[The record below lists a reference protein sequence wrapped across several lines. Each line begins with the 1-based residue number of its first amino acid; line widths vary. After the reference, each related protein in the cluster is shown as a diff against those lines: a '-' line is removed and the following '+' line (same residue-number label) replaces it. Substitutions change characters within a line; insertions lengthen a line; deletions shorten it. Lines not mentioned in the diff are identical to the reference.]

1 MGVAAAPEPPP
12 GGLTNPRRVRTV
24 HFLTIGQS
32 PRPDVVP
39 EIFGMLGGAA
49 ANIEDVEAGALD
61 GLSREEVRA
70 GAPRDGEMPLVS
82 RLRSGE
88 EVVIGE
94 DFVEERMAALLR
106 RIPAGDVAAI
116 LCTGPFSGIAE
127 RPGLVKAGPIFD
139 RALREACPPGATV
152 GMLIPEPRQEADARR
167 RVPEGNSCVIGVAS
181 PYSDDGVEEMLA
193 EAFREVDVVGLNCLG
208 YNGPLEAAVARA
220 TGKRVV
226 LARRAL
232 ADAVAALVTEDRGSG

>member
-1 MGVAAAPEPPP
+1 MP
-12 GGLTNPRRVRTV
+12 TV

-39 EIFGMLGGAA
+39 EILRMLGDAVA
-49 ANIEDVEAGALD
+49 DIEAVEAGALD

-88 EVVIGE
+88 EVIVGE
-94 DFVEERMAALLR
+94 DFVEERMAALLKQ
-106 RIPAGDVAAI
+106 IPAGDVAAI
-116 LCTGPFSGIAE
+116 LCTGPFFGIVA
-127 RPGLVKAGPIFD
+127 RPGLVKAGPVFD
-139 RALREACPPGATV
+139 AALRAATPAGATV

-167 RVPEGNSCVIGVAS
+167 RVPDGSPCVIGVAS
-181 PYSDDGVEEMLA
+181 PYAENGAGERLA
-193 EAFREVDVVGLNCLG
+193 GEFRKADVIGLNCLG
-208 YNGPLEAAVARA
+208 YNRSLEAAVARA
-220 TGKRVV
+220 TGKPVV

-232 ADAVAALVTEDRGSG
+232 AEAVERSLEAEPG

>member
-1 MGVAAAPEPPP
+1 M
-12 GGLTNPRRVRTV
+12 RTV

-39 EIFGMLGGAA
+39 EVLGMLGDAA
-49 ANIEDVEAGALD
+49 AGIEPVEAGALD
-61 GLSREEVRA
+61 GLSRQEVRA

-88 EVVIGE
+88 EVIIGE
-94 DFVEERMAALLR
+94 DFVEERMGALLS

-116 LCTGPFSGIAE
+116 LCTGPFFGIAE

-139 RALREACPPGATV
+139 ETLRAACSRGATV

-167 RVPEGNSCVIGVAS
+167 RVPEGSPCIIGVAS
-181 PYSDDGVEEMLA
+181 PYSDGGVEERLA
-193 EAFREVDVVGLNCLG
+193 DEFREVDVVGLNCLG
-208 YNGPLEAAVARA
+208 YDGPLEAAVARV
-220 TGKRVV
+220 TGKPVV

-232 ADAVAALVTEDRGSG
+232 AQAVAQAVTWGA

>member
-1 MGVAAAPEPPP
+1 M
-12 GGLTNPRRVRTV
+12 RTV

-39 EIFGMLGGAA
+39 EILAMLGEDAA
-49 ANIEDVEAGALD
+49 ARITAVQAGVLD

-94 DFVEERMAALLR
+94 GFVEERMATLVAR
-106 RIPAGDVAAI
+106 VPDGDLVVI
-116 LCTGPFSGIAE
+116 LCTGPFRGIPE
-127 RPGLVKAGPIFD
+127 RPGLVKAGPVFD
-139 RALREACPPGATV
+139 EALRAATAPGGTV

-167 RVPEGNSCVIGVAS
+167 RVPGGCRCVIGVAS
-181 PYSDDGVEEMLA
+181 PYADDGVGERLA
-193 EAFREVDVVGLNCLG
+193 EEFRDADVIGLNCLG
-208 YNGPLEAAVARA
+208 YDRLLEGTVARA
-220 TGKRVV
+220 TGKPVV

-232 ADAVAALVTEDRGSG
+232 AEAVGRRVAGSD

>member
-1 MGVAAAPEPPP
+1 M
-12 GGLTNPRRVRTV
+12 RTV

-39 EIFGMLGGAA
+39 EILGMLGDAA
-49 ANIEDVEAGALD
+49 AGIKAVEAGALD
-61 GLSREEVRA
+61 GLSLQEVRA

-88 EVVIGE
+88 EVIIGE
-94 DFVEERMAALLR
+94 DFVEERIAVLLS

-116 LCTGPFSGIAE
+116 LCTGPFFGIPE
-127 RPGLVKAGPIFD
+127 RPGLIKAGPIFD
-139 RALREACPPGATV
+139 RTLREACSPGATV

-167 RVPEGNSCVIGVAS
+167 RVPEGSPCVVGVAS
-181 PYSDDGVEEMLA
+181 PYSDGGVDERLTDE
-193 EAFREVDVVGLNCLG
+193 FREVDLVGLNCLG
-208 YNGPLEAAVARA
+208 YGGPLEAVVARA
-220 TGKRVV
+220 TGKPVV

-232 ADAVAALVTEDRGSG
+232 AEAVGRRIAERD